1 MRHQI
6 KGARGFEESDAAV
19 GSQYQDAL
27 ERIDPVSALFLSDQD
42 ILLVRQLPGRGWTG
56 TQLAPRGPVMH
67 LFPSADRSRAV
78 FFVRLKSLS
87 KNDPHGNPHGD

>member
-1 MRHQI
+1 MGDRED
-6 KGARGFEESDAAV
+6 R
-19 GSQYQDAL
+19 
-27 ERIDPVSALFLSDQD
+27 RIDSSAPVRALFLSDQD